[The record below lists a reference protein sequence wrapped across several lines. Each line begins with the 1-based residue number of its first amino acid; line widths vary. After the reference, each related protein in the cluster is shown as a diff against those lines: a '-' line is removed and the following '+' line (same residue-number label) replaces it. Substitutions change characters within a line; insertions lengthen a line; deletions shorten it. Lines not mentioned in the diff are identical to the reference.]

1 MRRRFRCQMRPNCRS
16 QSGRRPWICSG
27 GCNATCAATADGSRD
42 NSGGDAAAGSIP
54 PAPQLQMAVETKAV
68 RCSGDCDIKCATTA
82 DSSRDGG
89 GGDAAA
95 AATPAAAQL
104 PTAVGTTAVAMRRR
118 RRCGGGLSCATT
130 ADSSR
135 DDGGGDAA
143 AVPAA
148 AQLLTAVG
156 TTAVAM
162 RRRRRCGGGL
172 DINCARTADGSQDEG
187 GGNAAAAA
195 KPAAPQRLTAVETT
209 AMAMPAMPAIP
220 PVSQL
225 RPSCRRQ
232 SRGRRWR
239 SGGRGDAATAAMT
252 AAPHPQMALE
262 MTAVAM
268 QRRRRATCVTTADSS
283 RDDGVAMWRR
293 LRCHLATTAR
303 QLPKE
308 MMTGFLPRRGACQE
322 TRMPCPRA
330 RTSLS
335 GVSKTRW
342 VHQEAHGACH
352 AASTQ
357 GWITAG

>member
-104 PTAVGTTAVAMRRR
+104 P
-118 RRCGGGLSCATT
+118 
-130 ADSSR
+130 
-135 DDGGGDAA
+135 
-143 AVPAA
+143 
-148 AQLLTAVG
+148 TAVG

-352 AASTQ
+352 AAGTQ
-357 GWITAG
+357 GWIAAG

>member
-1 MRRRFRCQMRPNCRS
+1 MRPNCRS

-118 RRCGGGLSCATT
+118 RRCGGGL
-130 ADSSR
+130 
-135 DDGGGDAA
+135 
-143 AVPAA
+143 
-148 AQLLTAVG
+148 
-156 TTAVAM
+156 
-162 RRRRRCGGGL
+162 
-172 DINCARTADGSQDEG
+172 DINCAPTADGSQDEG

-195 KPAAPQRLTAVETT
+195 KPAAPQLLTAVETT

-252 AAPHPQMALE
+252 AAPHLQMALE
-262 MTAVAM
+262 MAAAAM

-352 AASTQ
+352 AAGTQ
-357 GWITAG
+357 GWIAAG

>member
-118 RRCGGGLSCATT
+118 RRCGGGL
-130 ADSSR
+130 
-135 DDGGGDAA
+135 
-143 AVPAA
+143 
-148 AQLLTAVG
+148 
-156 TTAVAM
+156 
-162 RRRRRCGGGL
+162 

-252 AAPHPQMALE
+252 AAPHLQMALG

-352 AASTQ
+352 AAGTQ
-357 GWITAG
+357 GWIAAG

>member
-104 PTAVGTTAVAMRRR
+104 P
-118 RRCGGGLSCATT
+118 
-130 ADSSR
+130 
-135 DDGGGDAA
+135 
-143 AVPAA
+143 
-148 AQLLTAVG
+148 TAVG

-293 LRCHLATTAR
+293 LRCHLRHNCTPTAEGDDDR
-303 QLPKE
+303 VPAEEGSVPRDTNAVPEGTDLTEWCVQDTVGAPGGARG
-308 MMTGFLPRRGACQE
+308 MPRR
-322 TRMPCPRA
+322 RHA
-330 RTSLS
+330 RVDRGGL
-335 GVSKTRW
+335 
-342 VHQEAHGACH
+342 A
-352 AASTQ
+352 Q
-357 GWITAG
+357 GGRFSR

>member
-1 MRRRFRCQMRPNCRS
+1 
-16 QSGRRPWICSG
+16 
-27 GCNATCAATADGSRD
+27 
-42 NSGGDAAAGSIP
+42 
-54 PAPQLQMAVETKAV
+54 
-68 RCSGDCDIKCATTA
+68 
-82 DSSRDGG
+82 
-89 GGDAAA
+89 
-95 AATPAAAQL
+95 
-104 PTAVGTTAVAMRRR
+104 
-118 RRCGGGLSCATT
+118 
-130 ADSSR
+130 
-135 DDGGGDAA
+135 
-143 AVPAA
+143 
-148 AQLLTAVG
+148 
-156 TTAVAM
+156 M

-352 AASTQ
+352 AAGTQ
-357 GWITAG
+357 GWIAAG

>member
-1 MRRRFRCQMRPNCRS
+1 M
-16 QSGRRPWICSG
+16 
-27 GCNATCAATADGSRD
+27 ATAMS
-42 NSGGDAAAGSIP
+42 N
-54 PAPQLQMAVETKAV
+54 AP
-68 RCSGDCDIKCATTA
+68 
-82 DSSRDGG
+82 
-89 GGDAAA
+89 
-95 AATPAAAQL
+95 
-104 PTAVGTTAVAMRRR
+104 
-118 RRCGGGLSCATT
+118 
-130 ADSSR
+130 
-135 DDGGGDAA
+135 
-143 AVPAA
+143 
-148 AQLLTAVG
+148 QLLTAVG

-352 AASTQ
+352 AAGTQ
-357 GWITAG
+357 GWIAAG